1 MTPRS
6 LLLPV
11 LLLTTGNAYADIFKC
26 TDPASGR
33 VTYTNSK
40 VGEKG
45 CELLSKDQA
54 VSTVPNRNG
63 GSSAK
68 SATPTDFPRVD
79 SNTQRSRDND
89 RRRILETELDNERQ
103 LLADAKKELADQE
116 AVRNGGE
123 KNYARVQERLKPFQ
137 DKVGLHERN
146 IAAIEKEIG
155 NLR

>member
-6 LLLPV
+6 LLLSA
-11 LLLTTGNAYADIFKC
+11 LLLMTGNAYADIFKC
-26 TDPASGR
+26 TDPISGK

-45 CELLSKDQA
+45 CTLLSKDQA

-63 GSSAK
+63 SSNAK
-68 SATPTDFPRVD
+68 SATPSDFPRVD
-79 SNTQRSRDND
+79 TNTQRSRDND
-89 RRRILETELDNERQ
+89 RRRILETELENERQ
-103 LLADAKKELADQE
+103 LLAEAKKELADQE
-116 AVRNGGE
+116 AVRTGGE
-123 KNYARVQERLKPFQ
+123 KNYARVQERIQPFQ
-137 DKVGLHERN
+137 DKVALHERN